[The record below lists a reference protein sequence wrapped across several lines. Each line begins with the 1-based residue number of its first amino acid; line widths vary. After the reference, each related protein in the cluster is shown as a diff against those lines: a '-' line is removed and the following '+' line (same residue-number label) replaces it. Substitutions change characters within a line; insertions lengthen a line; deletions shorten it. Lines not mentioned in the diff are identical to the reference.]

1 VPINETS
8 VINIVKSHPSSYD
21 SWLDS
26 YYTRWNGKHKM
37 KAIDL
42 FCGAGGLTVG
52 LKMAGFD
59 VISAIEK
66 EAIVSET
73 YNFNH
78 PDVNLI
84 TGDIRSISPVEL
96 MAQLKIQQGEL
107 DLLAGCPPCQGFSSL
122 RTKIKL
128 RPSLMNEMNSYLIFR
143 LCKSIFT

>member
-1 VPINETS
+1 
-8 VINIVKSHPSSYD
+8 
-21 SWLDS
+21 
-26 YYTRWNGKHKM
+26 M

-84 TGDIRSISPVEL
+84 TEDIRVVSPVEL
-96 MAQLKIQQGEL
+96 MRKLKIQQGEL

-122 RTKIKL
+122 RTKNKTAAVFDE
-128 RPSLMNEMNSYLIFR
+128 RNELIFNF
-143 LCKSIFT
+143 LEFVKVFLPKVVMVEN

>member
-1 VPINETS
+1 
-8 VINIVKSHPSSYD
+8 
-21 SWLDS
+21 
-26 YYTRWNGKHKM
+26 M

-84 TGDIRSISPVEL
+84 TEDIRVVSPVEL
-96 MAQLKIQQGEL
+96 MRKLKIQQGEL

-122 RTKIKL
+122 RTKNKTAAVFDE
-128 RPSLMNEMNSYLIFR
+128 RNELIF
-143 LCKSIFT
+143 